1 MATFSEGEDTAIL
14 QQKKRINK
22 REGTL
27 IVQFSSPKEK
37 AGYSWSQHLKQ
48 SVLTSNCHEFQWLQ
62 LALGI
67 GLFILVLAIL
77 LIFGCWYY
85 KRRSGY
91 KSLRSKSTSVGTIRT
106 VVGEGTALDCKMPL
120 QEYRNFNSVVPD
132 APPAYEKIAAELS
145 PPPYSP

>member
-1 MATFSEGEDTAIL
+1 MPGRNHRPDGNFFRGKGHSYFAAEE
-14 QQKKRINK
+14 
-22 REGTL
+22 
-27 IVQFSSPKEK
+27 
-37 AGYSWSQHLKQ
+37 
-48 SVLTSNCHEFQWLQ
+48 
-62 LALGI
+62 ALGI

-91 KSLRSKSTSVGTIRT
+91 KRLRVSMAARFLACYVGTIRT
-106 VVGEGTALDCKMPL
+106 VVGEGTTLDCKMAL

-132 APPAYEKIAAELS
+132 APPAYDKIAADQS

>member
-1 MATFSEGEDTAIL
+1 
-14 QQKKRINK
+14 
-22 REGTL
+22 
-27 IVQFSSPKEK
+27 
-37 AGYSWSQHLKQ
+37 
-48 SVLTSNCHEFQWLQ
+48 
-62 LALGI
+62 ALGI

-91 KSLRSKSTSVGTIRT
+91 KSLRVSMAAHFLVGTIQT
-106 VVGEGTALDCKMPL
+106 VVGEGKILDCKMAL

-132 APPAYEKIAAELS
+132 APPAYDKIAADQS